1 MRSPL
6 LFSFFSHPFQSAC
19 SSPSSLQLSAC
30 IHSFVLEVLV
40 LSFYIFFVLSW
51 TLVCLSS
58 CLCLLFSLSL
68 SLPITASLRLC
79 TASVNILH
87 APCYEKSAHKITGSE
102 PTTNT
107 HIFTVFVIFI
117 CYAGPL
123 SASPALS
130 HQSNYNYLN
139 LQEYGAR
146 IYSS

>member
-40 LSFYIFFVLSW
+40 LSFCIFLYSLGLLSACP
-51 TLVCLSS
+51 LVSAS
-58 CLCLLFSLSL
+58 CFLSL